1 MKKLLFL
8 TKYNKESSREDNLKN
23 LIRSMLKAG
32 FQINDL
38 PEKFKYLEKE
48 TLNEK

>member
-8 TKYNKESSREDNLKN
+8 TKYNKGASREDNLEN
-23 LIRSMLKAG
+23 IIRSMLKAG

-48 TLNEK
+48 ALNDK